1 MQTLSKEIPTL
12 TLQMEDEREEGEEE
26 NDENIL
32 DNENSQLVQ
41 RKASKQSE
49 IGNDGLDKFLED
61 CFRAEEDQMQ
71 LDREYVK
78 FIKNCENIF

>member
-1 MQTLSKEIPTL
+1 MQTLSREIPTL
-12 TLQMEDEREEGEEE
+12 SLQMEDEQEEEEE

-41 RKASKQSE
+41 RKTSKQSE

-71 LDREYVK
+71 INREYVK
-78 FIKNCENIF
+78 IYKN